1 MTESLYLMYLIE
13 ITSMLTVTVANISV
27 TLRSKVQKPGK
38 KIKQDHK
45 CTPCFTMVA
54 TEAWKE
60 IYEC

>member
-1 MTESLYLMYLIE
+1 MTESLYIMYLIE

-38 KIKQDHK
+38 KIKLDHK

-54 TEAWKE
+54 IEA
-60 IYEC
+60 